1 MATMRALIV
10 AAAKSGGNDSAR
22 PTSQVAVIK
31 ASVRAPAT
39 TIRSVPAGSESE
51 PGLAAIKASAEQF
64 TAPVDSVSPASPP
77 SRVSRGRPR

>member
-1 MATMRALIV
+1 MRALIA
-10 AAAKSGGNDSAR
+10 AAAKSGAIDSAM

-31 ASVRAPAT
+31 ASVHALAT

-64 TAPVDSVSPASPP
+64 TASVDSVESSVTALEGKS
-77 SRVSRGRPR
+77 GRPR